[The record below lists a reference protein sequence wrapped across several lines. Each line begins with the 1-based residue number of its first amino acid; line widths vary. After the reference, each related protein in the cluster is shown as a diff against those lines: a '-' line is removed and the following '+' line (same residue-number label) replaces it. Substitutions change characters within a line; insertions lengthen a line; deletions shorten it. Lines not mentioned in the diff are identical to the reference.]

1 MESPGAIGREAE
13 ATGVKRPPLRRTQSE
28 RSASTRGR
36 LIDAAIECLCD
47 LGYAGATTGAIVE
60 RAGLSRGALL
70 HHFRTRDA
78 LMREVGVEISRR
90 LEALFFE
97 MVAELPSEAS
107 FKDVFIIGRRQIQ
120 TREFRANAVLQ
131 TATRADPTAGP
142 FFAELQSRYEA
153 QSKVRLTERAVRA
166 GIKPGRRLDAFLDLV
181 AVVGGGFLIQMGLP
195 DGRRKIDAAVQ
206 QLSDIAEVL
215 FPSGDTGK
223 A

>member
-1 MESPGAIGREAE
+1 MASADTEGKGADGPGDQPRA
-13 ATGVKRPPLRRTQSE
+13 RRTQEE
-28 RSASTRGR
+28 RSASTQGR

-47 LGYAGATTGAIVE
+47 LGYADTTTGAVVE

-70 HHFRTRDA
+70 HHFRTREA
-78 LMREVGVEISRR
+78 LMRAVGVEISRR
-90 LEALFFE
+90 LEGLFFE
-97 MVAELPSEAS
+97 VDAELPSETN
-107 FKDVFIIGRRQIQ
+107 FKDFLVIGRRQLQ

-131 TATRADPTAGP
+131 TATRADPSAGP

-153 QSKVRLTERAVRA
+153 QSKIRLRERAIRA
-166 GIKPGRRLDAFLDLV
+166 GIKPGPRLDGYLDLV

-195 DGRRKIDAAVQ
+195 DGQRKIDAAVQ

-215 FPSGDTGK
+215 FPPGGSGR